1 MILDRD
7 FSLNRY
13 GLHVRLVNEDDA
25 EYILN
30 LRTDH
35 KLGRFLSKTVND
47 LEVQKQWIRDYK
59 KREALGLEYYFIY
72 LHQGERIGV
81 NRIYNINFSEKSA
94 TAGSWI
100 CSPNLSFELPLYTV
114 VLFREIFFDLLE
126 LEIDFFD
133 TRKENK
139 KVIRMHN
146 ILGAHKIGENDLDIF
161 HTLTKQDFML
171 NKPKFLKY
179 IDTSTS

>member
-59 KREALGLEYYFIY
+59 KREALGLEY
-72 LHQGERIGV
+72 
-81 NRIYNINFSEKSA
+81 
-94 TAGSWI
+94 
-100 CSPNLSFELPLYTV
+100 
-114 VLFREIFFDLLE
+114 
-126 LEIDFFD
+126 
-133 TRKENK
+133 
-139 KVIRMHN
+139 
-146 ILGAHKIGENDLDIF
+146 
-161 HTLTKQDFML
+161 
-171 NKPKFLKY
+171 
-179 IDTSTS
+179 